1 MLKNLEIGV
10 LEYVTVEEFL
20 ADLKKEFGQGNDK
33 TIKVVELKNMEQGN
47 RTMEEFIQKFR
58 RVAKESR
65 YEGKPLVE
73 EFKRRMNQMIRK
85 KLIKI

>member
-1 MLKNLEIGV
+1 MLKGLEIRV
-10 LEYVTVEEFL
+10 LEYVIVEEFL
-20 ADLKKEFGQGNDK
+20 ADLKKEFGQGDDK

-65 YEGKPLVE
+65 YEGRPLVE
-73 EFKRRMNQMIRK
+73 EFKRRMNEMIRR

>member
-33 TIKVVELKNMEQGN
+33 TIKVVELKNIEQGN

>member
-33 TIKVVELKNMEQGN
+33 TIKVVELKNLEQGN

-65 YEGKPLVE
+65 YEGKPLVK
-73 EFKRRMNQMIRK
+73 EFKRRMNQMIRR

>member
-1 MLKNLEIGV
+1 MLKGLEIRV
-10 LEYVTVEEFL
+10 LEYVIVEEFL
-20 ADLKKEFGQGNDK
+20 ADLKKEFGQGDDK

-73 EFKRRMNQMIRK
+73 EFKRRMNQIIRR